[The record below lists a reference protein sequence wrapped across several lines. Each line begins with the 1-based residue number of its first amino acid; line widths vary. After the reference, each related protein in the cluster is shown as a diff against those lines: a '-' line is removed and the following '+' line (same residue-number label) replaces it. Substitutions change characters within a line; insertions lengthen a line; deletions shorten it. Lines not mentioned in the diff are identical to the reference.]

1 MLQKNAFG
9 QKKFK
14 FHAWV
19 QKCHFGKNEKFPCYL
34 LDFIKSKNTVSKMN
48 GFYLA
53 KDYELQAKDY
63 ETALVGT
70 VEFS

>member
-19 QKCHFGKNEKFPCYL
+19 QKCHFGQNKKFPCYL

-53 KDYELQAKDY
+53 KDYEL
-63 ETALVGT
+63 
-70 VEFS
+70 